1 MTRPS
6 PKVLALLLTA
16 LSCLILYLW
25 FAPASQAPDATPSEK
40 TAASPVESAVESPME
55 TVQDPDMPAPGERIG
70 IRGHGILL
78 RVKPGLES
86 EALRESKPGESFYTT
101 GAQAQADD
109 LTWLEIE
116 LSPGE
121 KAWISK
127 GFIQRLPQEPQLEQ
141 VEQPEQVA
149 QVDKASNSPAT
160 PRVEVIE
167 DPHLKSAPFWPR
179 LPERTRQEV
188 SMKLAMALLAKTETA
203 YSPDHAIALED
214 CLDASSQAPDLQ
226 SLKIY
231 ELASTCALALGWI

>member
-6 PKVLALLLTA
+6 LKVMALLLTA

-25 FAPASQAPDATPSEK
+25 FAPTSQAPDAEPP
-40 TAASPVESAVESPME
+40 TAEASPVEAAVE
-55 TVQDPDMPAPGERIG
+55 TVQDPDMPVPGERIG

-127 GFIQRLPQEPQLEQ
+127 GFIQRLPQDTEPQLEAPSSS
-141 VEQPEQVA
+141 PEA
-149 QVDKASNSPAT
+149 

-167 DPHLKSAPFWPR
+167 DPHLKSAPFWSR

-188 SMKLAMALLAKTETA
+188 SMKLAMALLAKTETT
-203 YSPDHAIALED
+203 YTPDHAIALED

>member
-16 LSCLILYLW
+16 ISCLILYLF
-25 FAPASQAPDATPSEK
+25 FAPAAQNNTGSATVTPAEKPVETPTATP
-40 TAASPVESAVESPME
+40 TP
-55 TVQDPDMPAPGERIG
+55 DPDVPAAGERIG

-78 RVKPGLES
+78 RTTPSLKG
-86 EALRESKPGESFYTT
+86 EALRESEPGESFYTT
-101 GAQAQADD
+101 GAQVQADD

-127 GFIQRLPQEPQLEQ
+127 GFIQRVPKLQTPPT
-141 VEQPEQVA
+141 A
-149 QVDKASNSPAT
+149 FAT
-160 PRVEVIE
+160 PPAQRVEVIE

-179 LPERTRQEV
+179 LPDRTRQEV

-203 YSPDHAIALED
+203 YTPDHAIALEK
-214 CLDASSQAPDLQ
+214 CLDASSQAADLQ

>member
-6 PKVLALLLTA
+6 PKVMALLLTA

-25 FAPASQAPDATPSEK
+25 FAPASQAPDAEPP
-40 TAASPVESAVESPME
+40 TAEDSPVESAVE
-55 TVQDPDMPAPGERIG
+55 TVQDPDMPVPGERIG

-116 LSPGE
+116 LRPGE

-141 VEQPEQVA
+141 VEQPEQVVQA
-149 QVDKASNSPAT
+149 DKPSSSPEA

-203 YSPDHAIALED
+203 YTPDHAIALED